1 MVISTIGLP
10 QTHQCLNECGGQ
22 GIIPR
27 AHRPAAQPK
36 QAIFERRVVCIYM
49 LPLTSTMATKMS
61 PLPTN
66 KYIGVLALLSAH
78 SFIGGY
84 YAATQPAGA

>member
-1 MVISTIGLP
+1 MHEAEENTKVQIGANAP
-10 QTHQCLNECGGQ
+10 Q
-22 GIIPR
+22 IIPLSR
-27 AHRPAAQPK
+27 YKTENPQINFPVQSLA
-36 QAIFERRVVCIYM
+36 M